1 MTTSTTTTAP
11 RDPEAILM
19 DAMKLIHGM
28 LADQYI
34 CSDRAMC
41 ERIVV
46 AAERAIL
53 EHANAKIG
61 ALASARAKEAD
72 QTKDDKWRAMAKAL
86 HEDEGTLEIDSNA
99 IVSYGDDAGCYVAAW
114 VWVPDEEAEKHLGD
128 DLCGWCGHSDRIIDH
143 IDGDGKTV
151 CTKCAEQEDNEE
163 QQEAA

>member
-1 MTTSTTTTAP
+1 MTTSTTTPAA
-11 RDPEAILM
+11 RDPEAILL

-46 AAERAIL
+46 AAEQAIL

-99 IVSYGDDAGCYVAAW
+99 IGSYGDDAGC
-114 VWVPDEEAEKHLGD
+114 
-128 DLCGWCGHSDRIIDH
+128 
-143 IDGDGKTV
+143 
-151 CTKCAEQEDNEE
+151 
-163 QQEAA
+163 